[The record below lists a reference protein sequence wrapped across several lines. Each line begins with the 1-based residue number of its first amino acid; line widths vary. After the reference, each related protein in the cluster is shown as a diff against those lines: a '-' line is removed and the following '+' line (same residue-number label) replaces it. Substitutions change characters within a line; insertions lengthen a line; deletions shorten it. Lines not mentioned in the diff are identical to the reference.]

1 MTKLIKDM
9 TPSERTSIIELIKRE
24 VIPAIG
30 CTEPIAVALC
40 VAKATEILGCKP
52 HRIEAHLSAN
62 ILKNAMGVGI
72 PGTGMIGL
80 PIAIALGALI
90 GKSEYG
96 LEVLKECTPD
106 AVEAGKRMIAD
117 EAISIKL
124 KEDITEKLYIEIT
137 AFGASTTTAT
147 TTAASGATTAASSA
161 TTTTTG
167 ATTTAASGATIASS
181 CPQTATAIIAGGH
194 TNFIYLS
201 HNGEVL
207 LDAPLKSTAEQNGN
221 KTALTLKKVYDF
233 ATTAPLEEIEFILES
248 QRLNKAAAET
258 SFKGRYGHQ
267 LGRTLKEST
276 REMSILGNNTFSKI
290 LSYTTAAC
298 DARMAGV
305 MVPVMSNSGS
315 GNQGITATLPITI
328 YAEEN
333 NKSREELIRAL
344 TLSHLTVIYIK
355 QSLGRLS
362 ALCGC
367 VVAATGS
374 SCGITYLMGGGY
386 NQISF
391 AVQNMIATLTG
402 MVCDGAKP
410 SCSLKIASGVST
422 SLLSAIL
429 AMEEKCVSSVEG
441 IIDNDVDKS
450 ILNLTRIGS
459 ESMNETDHA
468 VLDIMTHKGC

>member
-9 TPSERTSIIELIKRE
+9 TPSERTSIIALIKQE

-52 HRIEAHLSAN
+52 HRIEANLSAN

-124 KEDITEKLYIEIT
+124 KEGITEKLYIEIT
-137 AFGASTTTAT
+137 A
-147 TTAASGATTAASSA
+147 SGATT
-161 TTTTTG
+161 
-167 ATTTAASGATIASS
+167 ASS

-233 ATTAPLEEIEFILES
+233 ATTAPLEEIEFILEA

-429 AMEEKCVSSVEG
+429 AMEEQCVSSVEG

>member
-9 TPSERTSIIELIKRE
+9 TPSERTSIIALIKQE

-124 KEDITEKLYIEIT
+124 KEGITEKLYIEIT
-137 AFGASTTTAT
+137 AFA
-147 TTAASGATTAASSA
+147 ATTA
-161 TTTTTG
+161 
-167 ATTTAASGATIASS
+167 SS
-181 CPQTATAIIAGGH
+181 CTQSATAIIAGGH

-429 AMEEKCVSSVEG
+429 AMEEQCVSSVEG

>member
-9 TPSERTSIIELIKRE
+9 TPSERTSIIALIKQE

-40 VAKATEILGCKP
+40 VAKATEILGSKP

-137 AFGASTTTAT
+137 AFGATTTSSGA
-147 TTAASGATTAASSA
+147 TTAASGATTASG
-161 TTTTTG
+161 TTT
-167 ATTTAASGATIASS
+167 ASS

-233 ATTAPLEEIEFILES
+233 ATTAPLEEIEFILEA

-459 ESMNETDHA
+459 ESMNETDHT

>member
-1 MTKLIKDM
+1 M

-124 KEDITEKLYIEIT
+124 KEGITEKLYIEIT
-137 AFGASTTTAT
+137 ASAA
-147 TTAASGATTAASSA
+147 TTAASGATS
-161 TTTTTG
+161 
-167 ATTTAASGATIASS
+167 ASS
-181 CPQTATAIIAGGH
+181 CTQSATAIIAGGH

-429 AMEEKCVSSVEG
+429 AMEEQCVSSVEG

-459 ESMNETDHA
+459 ESMNETDLA

>member
-1 MTKLIKDM
+1 M
-9 TPSERTSIIELIKRE
+9 TPSERTSIIALIKQE

-124 KEDITEKLYIEIT
+124 KEGITEKLYIEIT
-137 AFGASTTTAT
+137 AFGATST
-147 TTAASGATTAASSA
+147 
-161 TTTTTG
+161 
-167 ATTTAASGATIASS
+167 SS
-181 CPQTATAIIAGGH
+181 CTQSATAIIAGGH

>member
-52 HRIEAHLSAN
+52 HRIEAYLSAN

-124 KEDITEKLYIEIT
+124 KEGITEKLYIEIT

-147 TTAASGATTAASSA
+147 TTAASGATT
-161 TTTTTG
+161 
-167 ATTTAASGATIASS
+167 ASS

-233 ATTAPLEEIEFILES
+233 ATTAPLDEIEFILEA

-459 ESMNETDHA
+459 ESMNETDHT

>member
-9 TPSERTSIIELIKRE
+9 TPSERTSIIALIKQE

-137 AFGASTTTAT
+137 AFGA
-147 TTAASGATTAASSA
+147 TTAASGAT
-161 TTTTTG
+161 
-167 ATTTAASGATIASS
+167 
-181 CPQTATAIIAGGH
+181 TATAIIAGGH

-233 ATTAPLEEIEFILES
+233 ATTAPLEEIEFILEA

-459 ESMNETDHA
+459 ESMNETDHT

>member
-9 TPSERTSIIELIKRE
+9 TPSERASIIALIKQE

-124 KEDITEKLYIEIT
+124 KEGITEKLYIEIT
-137 AFGASTTTAT
+137 ASAT
-147 TTAASGATTAASSA
+147 TTGASSA
-161 TTTTTG
+161 T
-167 ATTTAASGATIASS
+167 
-181 CPQTATAIIAGGH
+181 TATAIIAGGH

-233 ATTAPLEEIEFILES
+233 ATTAPLEEIEFILEA

-459 ESMNETDHA
+459 ESMNETDHT

>member
-1 MTKLIKDM
+1 M
-9 TPSERTSIIELIKRE
+9 TPSERTSIIALIKQE

-137 AFGASTTTAT
+137 AFGA
-147 TTAASGATTAASSA
+147 TTAASGATTASA
-161 TTTTTG
+161 
-167 ATTTAASGATIASS
+167 ATTAASCAASAATTASS
-181 CPQTATAIIAGGH
+181 CTQTATAIIAGGH

-233 ATTAPLEEIEFILES
+233 ATTAPLEEIEFILEA

-429 AMEEKCVSSVEG
+429 AMEEQCVSSVEG

>member
-124 KEDITEKLYIEIT
+124 KEGITEKLYIEIT
-137 AFGASTTTAT
+137 AFGAT
-147 TTAASGATTAASSA
+147 TTAASGATTASA
-161 TTTTTG
+161 
-167 ATTTAASGATIASS
+167 AT
-181 CPQTATAIIAGGH
+181 TATAIIAGGH

-429 AMEEKCVSSVEG
+429 AMEEQCVSSVEG

-459 ESMNETDHA
+459 ESMNETDHT

>member
-9 TPSERTSIIELIKRE
+9 TPSERASIIALIKQE

-124 KEDITEKLYIEIT
+124 KEGITEKLYIEIT
-137 AFGASTTTAT
+137 ASGTTTA
-147 TTAASGATTAASSA
+147 
-161 TTTTTG
+161 
-167 ATTTAASGATIASS
+167 SS
-181 CPQTATAIIAGGH
+181 CTQSATAIIAGGH

-233 ATTAPLEEIEFILES
+233 ATTAPLEEIEFILEA

-459 ESMNETDHA
+459 ESMNETDHT

>member
-9 TPSERTSIIELIKRE
+9 TPSERTSIIALIKQE

-124 KEDITEKLYIEIT
+124 KEGITEKLYIEIT
-137 AFGASTTTAT
+137 ASAAT
-147 TTAASGATTAASSA
+147 
-161 TTTTTG
+161 
-167 ATTTAASGATIASS
+167 
-181 CPQTATAIIAGGH
+181 TATAIIAGGH

-233 ATTAPLEEIEFILES
+233 ATTAPLEEIEFILEA

-459 ESMNETDHA
+459 ESMNETDHT

>member
-9 TPSERTSIIELIKRE
+9 TPSERTSIIALIKQE

-124 KEDITEKLYIEIT
+124 KEGITEKLYIEIT
-137 AFGASTTTAT
+137 AFGATS
-147 TTAASGATTAASSA
+147 
-161 TTTTTG
+161 
-167 ATTTAASGATIASS
+167 ASS
-181 CPQTATAIIAGGH
+181 CTQTATAIIAGGH

-233 ATTAPLEEIEFILES
+233 ATTAPLEEIEFILEA

-459 ESMNETDHA
+459 ESMNETDHT

>member
-1 MTKLIKDM
+1 M
-9 TPSERTSIIELIKRE
+9 TPSERTSIIALIKQE

-124 KEDITEKLYIEIT
+124 KEGITEKLYIEIT
-137 AFGASTTTAT
+137 ASAATTTSSGATTAASGAT
-147 TTAASGATTAASSA
+147 TTAASGATTTSSG
-161 TTTTTG
+161 TQ
-167 ATTTAASGATIASS
+167 S
-181 CPQTATAIIAGGH
+181 ATAIIAGGH

-207 LDAPLKSTAEQNGN
+207 LDAPLKSSAKQSED

-459 ESMNETDHA
+459 ESMNETDHT

>member
-1 MTKLIKDM
+1 M
-9 TPSERTSIIELIKRE
+9 TPSERTSIIALIKQE

-124 KEDITEKLYIEIT
+124 KEGITEKLYIEIT
-137 AFGASTTTAT
+137 ASAAT
-147 TTAASGATTAASSA
+147 TASSA

-167 ATTTAASGATIASS
+167 ATTTAASGATTTSS
-181 CPQTATAIIAGGH
+181 GTQSATAIIAGGH

-207 LDAPLKSTAEQNGN
+207 LDAPLKSSAKQSED

-233 ATTAPLEEIEFILES
+233 ATTAPLEEIEFILEA

-459 ESMNETDHA
+459 ESMNETDHT

>member
-9 TPSERTSIIELIKRE
+9 TPSERTSIIALIKQE

-137 AFGASTTTAT
+137 AFAAT
-147 TTAASGATTAASSA
+147 TASSA
-161 TTTTTG
+161 T
-167 ATTTAASGATIASS
+167 
-181 CPQTATAIIAGGH
+181 TATAIIAGGH

-233 ATTAPLEEIEFILES
+233 ATTAPLEEIEFILEA

-459 ESMNETDHA
+459 ESMNETDHT

>member
-1 MTKLIKDM
+1 M

-137 AFGASTTTAT
+137 ASAAT
-147 TTAASGATTAASSA
+147 
-161 TTTTTG
+161 
-167 ATTTAASGATIASS
+167 
-181 CPQTATAIIAGGH
+181 TATAIIAGGH

-233 ATTAPLEEIEFILES
+233 ATTAPLEEIEFILEA

>member
-1 MTKLIKDM
+1 M
-9 TPSERTSIIELIKRE
+9 TPSERTSIIALIKQE

-124 KEDITEKLYIEIT
+124 KEGITEKLYIEIT
-137 AFGASTTTAT
+137 A
-147 TTAASGATTAASSA
+147 TAASCA

-167 ATTTAASGATIASS
+167 ATTTAASGATTASS
-181 CPQTATAIIAGGH
+181 CTQSATAIIAGGH

-233 ATTAPLEEIEFILES
+233 ATTAPLEEIEFILEA

-459 ESMNETDHA
+459 ESMNETDHT

>member
-1 MTKLIKDM
+1 M
-9 TPSERTSIIELIKRE
+9 TPSERASIIALIKQE

-124 KEDITEKLYIEIT
+124 KEGITEKLYIEIN
-137 AFGASTTTAT
+137 
-147 TTAASGATTAASSA
+147 ASGATTASAA
-161 TTTTTG
+161 TT
-167 ATTTAASGATIASS
+167 ASS
-181 CPQTATAIIAGGH
+181 CPQSATAIIAGGH

-233 ATTAPLEEIEFILES
+233 ATTAPLEEIEFILEA

-328 YAEEN
+328 YVEEN

-429 AMEEKCVSSVEG
+429 AMEEQCVSSVEG

>member
-1 MTKLIKDM
+1 M

-52 HRIEAHLSAN
+52 HRIEAYLSAN

-124 KEDITEKLYIEIT
+124 KEGITEKLYIEIT
-137 AFGASTTTAT
+137 AFGA
-147 TTAASGATTAASSA
+147 TTAASGAT
-161 TTTTTG
+161 
-167 ATTTAASGATIASS
+167 
-181 CPQTATAIIAGGH
+181 TATAIIAGGH

-233 ATTAPLEEIEFILES
+233 ATTAPLEEIEFILEA

-429 AMEEKCVSSVEG
+429 AMEEQCVSSVEG

-459 ESMNETDHA
+459 ESMNETDHT

>member
-1 MTKLIKDM
+1 M
-9 TPSERTSIIELIKRE
+9 TPSERTSIIALIKQE

-124 KEDITEKLYIEIT
+124 KEGITEKLYIEIT
-137 AFGASTTTAT
+137 ASAAT
-147 TTAASGATTAASSA
+147 TGASSA
-161 TTTTTG
+161 T
-167 ATTTAASGATIASS
+167 
-181 CPQTATAIIAGGH
+181 TATAIIAGGH

-201 HNGEVL
+201 HNGKVL
-207 LDAPLKSTAEQNGN
+207 LDAPIKSTAEQNGN

-233 ATTAPLEEIEFILES
+233 ATTAPLDEIEFILES

-459 ESMNETDHA
+459 ESMNETDHT

>member
-1 MTKLIKDM
+1 M

-137 AFGASTTTAT
+137 AFGA
-147 TTAASGATTAASSA
+147 TTAASGATTTASSG
-161 TTTTTG
+161 TTTT
-167 ATTTAASGATIASS
+167 SS
-181 CPQTATAIIAGGH
+181 CTQSATAIIAGGH

-233 ATTAPLEEIEFILES
+233 ATTAPLEEIEFILEA

-422 SLLSAIL
+422 SLRSAIL

-459 ESMNETDHA
+459 ESMNETDHT